1 MKQKSVGLTL
11 RAFIIALALILV
23 AGSPALPPF
32 DGVAYAQS
40 PVTTLSHLPVPG
52 TSNLQLDWTAVDNA
66 DSYRLW
72 KAEGLVT
79 TVAGWGNA
87 PHMTFDDGATIQYV
101 DTDVTV
107 GTTYSY
113 VLEAYEGDTRLGYS
127 NVLEIIGTAK
137 PTAQPDV
144 DLEPMGLDAIKV
156 SWTQVPTA
164 THYRVRYWTSGLSGW
179 MDLDDDATG
188 LTLTHENLEAGRQ
201 YYYIVRGENSG
212 GDGPYSGSPGNYDSL
227 TLEGTT
233 TVPELELTR
242 VARTTVDLSW
252 TSTGVDMQ
260 YDLERRKVHVAAGVT
275 DGTETEGSW
284 SRLPSGLLTARTY
297 RDEAANY
304 VPTDAVSVKYEYRVR
319 SQDSGG
325 VTGDW
330 SATKSVN
337 IPKAGAILDAPTGLG
352 ASPLSASHLRV
363 TWSPV
368 AGADFYQL
376 QWKSGDRSYSAPIRV
391 NSPDSGNPFYDHT
404 NLSASTT
411 YTYQVRS
418 VDINGASDWSAAANG
433 TTRSVQAAAGQ
444 MPKVTGLTVTDAT
457 EDNDANGRMAK
468 LTWTPVSD
476 ATHYEIQRYDPD
488 TTAGWGALGSTAGT
502 TVGSVTR
509 IDATASPSHTDDFA
523 GITLTAADGPAGKT
537 FFYVV
542 SAVEDGVDNDVTVA
556 ADNEMGEWSDHKS
569 VTFKAHKPNPPPLTP
584 AESAPSAVKTSGTS
598 ILVSWTA
605 PATDDTSGAATAY
618 TVRWRTG
625 DSDTW
630 RNMAASGTS
639 YHHTNL
645 RGNTSYYYR
654 VRAENSGGESEFVDI
669 VQNATGGVTLGN
681 TLTAPTGLT
690 AVDATTSMG
699 PGIKLSWTAV
709 PGASGYEVQRF
720 GAGTNNDAWG
730 DLSDSAGTPEGTAF
744 TAEDS
749 MSVTNGGDDGFSSSG
764 IPLSAS
770 TTYLYRV
777 RTVKES
783 AKSAWSATVS
793 GTTKATTP
801 APPTLVATS
810 TGMSM
815 IRLNWNGVAGAT
827 SYEIQWLE
835 GIYDAT
841 AFGVA
846 NLNRV
851 TISPIS
857 GTHRTY
863 VHTGR
868 KAGTR
873 YSYRIRALL
882 AQGGETEWQTP
893 VQQYTKPAKPALSA
907 SSSISTTIELAWDAV
922 PFVTDATPTAAGHLT
937 DPGNYVVQRRLEN
950 TSTWVTLTT
959 AVACDVATNKCTL
972 SDAGAE
978 ITPTAGLSASTRYY
992 YRIRAT
998 VTRTTVYT
1006 SYWDYEHQNTSN

>member
-40 PVTTLSHLPVPG
+40 TNTVTTLSYLPVPG

-72 KAEGLVT
+72 KAEGIVT
-79 TVAGWGNA
+79 TVAGWGDA
-87 PHMTFDDGATIQYV
+87 PHMTFDGSTIQYV
-101 DTDVTV
+101 DTAVTT

-113 VLEAYEGDTRLGYS
+113 VLVAYEGETRLGYS
-127 NVLEIIGTAK
+127 NVLEIIGTAA
-137 PTAQPDV
+137 PTAQPTV
-144 DLEPMGLDAIKV
+144 TLAPMGLDAITV
-156 SWTQVPTA
+156 TWTSVPTA
-164 THYRVRYWTSGLSGW
+164 THYRVRYWTSGMSGW

-233 TVPELELTR
+233 TVPALELTR
-242 VARTTVDLSW
+242 VDRTTVDLSW
-252 TSTGVDMQ
+252 TSTGVGDQ
-260 YDLERRKVHVAAGVT
+260 YDLERRKVYVAAGTGTTTT
-275 DGTETEGSW
+275 DAWG
-284 SRLPSGLLTARTY
+284 RLPSGLLSVRTY
-297 RDEAANY
+297 RDSAANY
-304 VPTDAVSVKYEYRVR
+304 VPTDADSVMYEYRVR
-319 SQDSGG
+319 SQESDGT
-325 VTGDW
+325 TGDW

-337 IPKAGAILDAPTGLG
+337 IPKAGAILDAPTDLG
-352 ASPLSASHLRV
+352 ASPLSASHIRV
-363 TWSPV
+363 TWTSV

-418 VDINGASDWSAAANG
+418 VDINGAGDWSAAANG

-444 MPKVTGLTVTDAT
+444 MPKVTGLTVTDETSSTA
-457 EDNDANGRMAK
+457 DDARKAK
-468 LTWTPVSD
+468 LTWNAVSD
-476 ATHYEIQRYDPD
+476 ATHYDIQRYNPD
-488 TTAGWGALGSTAGT
+488 TADGWGSLADTP
-502 TVGSVTR
+502 TVGGVTQ
-509 IDATASPSHTDDFA
+509 IAATASPSHEDTIAA
-523 GITLTAADGPAGKT
+523 GAGNT
-537 FFYVV
+537 YFYVV
-542 SAVEDGVDNDVTVA
+542 SAVSSGADGAIGTA

-569 VTFKAHKPNPPPLTP
+569 VTFKAHVPNPPPVT
-584 AESAPSAVKTSGTS
+584 AESPSAVKTSGTS
-598 ILVSWTA
+598 ILVTWTA
-605 PATDDTSGAATAY
+605 PAVDTGTAGAMRGAATRY
-618 TVRWRTG
+618 TLRWRTEG
-625 DSDTW
+625 SDTW
-630 RNMAASGTS
+630 RNIAVTGTS
-639 YHHTNL
+639 YHHTGL
-645 RGNTSYYYR
+645 SGNTSYFYR
-654 VRAENSGGESEFVDI
+654 VRAENSGGESEYVAI
-669 VQNATGGVTLGN
+669 VQNATGGVVLGN

-690 AVDATTSMG
+690 AVDATTG
-699 PGIKLSWTAV
+699 DPAVPGIKVSWTAV
-709 PGASGYEVQRF
+709 SGASGYEVQRF
-720 GAGTNNDAWG
+720 DTTDNMWG
-730 DLSDSAGTPEGTAF
+730 NFA
-744 TAEDS
+744 
-749 MSVTNGGDDGFSSSG
+749 GDDDQVE
-764 IPLSAS
+764 SATGTTITQS
-770 TTYLYRV
+770 TGLTAGMTYLYRV
-777 RTVKES
+777 RTVKET
-783 AKSAWSATVS
+783 AMSAWSASVS
-793 GTTKATTP
+793 GTTNAAVPP
-801 APPTLVATS
+801 APTLVATS

-835 GIYDAT
+835 GSYAT
-841 AFGVA
+841 ADAFGAA

-882 AQGGETEWQTP
+882 AQGGETAWQAP
-893 VQQYTKPAKPALSA
+893 VQQNTKPAKPALSA
-907 SSSISTTIELAWDAV
+907 TSTIPTTVVLTWDAV
-922 PFVTDATPTAAGHLT
+922 PFVAADGTAGHLT
-937 DPGNYVVQRRLEN
+937 AAANYTLQRRLEN
-950 TSTWVTLTT
+950 TSTW
-959 AVACDVATNKCTL
+959 ATVDISAITCPSNKCTVN
-972 SDAGAE
+972 DTGADL
-978 ITPTAGLSASTRYY
+978 TPPSLSASTRYY

-998 VTRTTVYT
+998 QTLGTTVYT

>member
-11 RAFIIALALILV
+11 RVAIIALALILV

-40 PVTTLSHLPVPG
+40 TVTTLSEDLLPNG
-52 TSNLQLDWTAVDNA
+52 NLVLEWGAVNNA
-66 DSYRLW
+66 DEYRLW
-72 KAEGLVT
+72 KAEGVVT
-79 TVAGWGNA
+79 QVSDWGSE
-87 PHMTFDDGATIQYV
+87 PHATIDAP
-101 DTDVTV
+101 DTSYTDTAVTA
-107 GTTYSY
+107 GMTYSY
-113 VLEAYEGDTRLGYS
+113 VLEAYDGETRLGYS
-127 NVLEIIGTAK
+127 QVLEIAGTAK
-137 PTAQPDV
+137 PTAQPTLT
-144 DLEPMGLDAIKV
+144 LEPMGLDAIKIT
-156 SWTQVPTA
+156 WTSVPTA
-164 THYRVRYWTSGLSGW
+164 THYRVRYWTSGLEGW

-188 LTLTHENLEAGRQ
+188 NTLTHENLVAGTQ
-201 YYYIVRGENSG
+201 YYYIVRGENTG

-233 TVPELELTR
+233 TVPVLTLNR
-242 VARTTVDLSW
+242 VDRTTVDLSW
-252 TSTGVDMQ
+252 TSTGVGVE
-260 YDLERRKVHVAAGVT
+260 YDLERRKVYVAAGAGTTTT
-275 DGTETEGSW
+275 DPWG
-284 SRLPSGLLTARTY
+284 RLPSGLLTVRTY
-297 RDEAANY
+297 RDSAANY
-304 VPTDAVSVKYEYRVR
+304 VPTDADSVMYEYRVR
-319 SQDSGG
+319 SQESDGS
-325 VTGDW
+325 TGDW

-337 IPKAGAILDAPTGLG
+337 IPKAGAILDPPTISS
-352 ASPLSASHLRV
+352 ASSLSASHIRV
-363 TWSPV
+363 TWANV

-391 NSPDSGNPFYDHT
+391 NRADSANSFYDHT

-418 VDINGASDWSAAANG
+418 VDINGASDWSGASNG

-457 EDNDANGRMAK
+457 EDNDADGRMAK
-468 LTWTPVSD
+468 LTWTAVSD
-476 ATHYEIQRYDPD
+476 ATHYEIQRYNPD
-488 TTAGWGALGSTAGT
+488 TTAGWGDLAATDAGSTANG
-502 TVGSVTR
+502 VTR
-509 IDATASPSHTDDFA
+509 IEAATSPSHTDTINDGA
-523 GITLTAADGPAGKT
+523 GST

-542 SAVEDGVDNDVTVA
+542 SAVEDGVDNDVAAA

-569 VTFKAHKPNPPPLTP
+569 VTFKAHKPGPPT
-584 AESAPSAVKTSGTS
+584 AATAVKTSGTS

-605 PATDDTSGAATAY
+605 PTPDTTSGSMTGPASAY

-625 DSDTW
+625 DSSTW

-639 YHHTNL
+639 YHHTGL

-654 VRAENSGGESEFVDI
+654 VRAENSGGESEYVDI
-669 VQNATGGVTLGN
+669 TQNATGGVVLGN

-690 AVDATTSMG
+690 AVDATAGGTV
-699 PGIKLSWTAV
+699 GIKVSWTAV

-720 GAGTNNDAWG
+720 SGTTWG
-730 DLSDSAGTPEGTAF
+730 NFAGTPDADDDASAATITDSTGLTAG
-744 TAEDS
+744 
-749 MSVTNGGDDGFSSSG
+749 M
-764 IPLSAS
+764 
-770 TTYLYRV
+770 TYLYRV
-777 RTVKES
+777 RTVKET
-783 AKSAWSATVS
+783 AMSAWSAAVS
-793 GTTKATTP
+793 GTTNATAP
-801 APPTLVATS
+801 AAPTLVATS

-835 GIYDAT
+835 GSYAT
-841 AFGVA
+841 ADAFGA
-846 NLNRV
+846 PNLNRA

-882 AQGGETEWQTP
+882 AQGGETDWQTP

-907 SSSISTTIELAWDAV
+907 SSNISTTVVLTWAPVA
-922 PFVTDATPTAAGHLT
+922 FVADTGVAGTLTDAA
-937 DPGNYVVQRRLEN
+937 NYTVQRRLEN
-950 TSTWVTLTT
+950 TSTWATLTG
-959 AVACDVATNKCTL
+959 ATCAGTPVECTL
-972 SDAGAE
+972 SDTGADL
-978 ITPTAGLSASTRYY
+978 TPANLEASTRYY

-998 VTRTTVYT
+998 VTRDSIVYT
-1006 SYWDYEHQNTSN
+1006 SYWDYEHQNTSNR

>member
-40 PVTTLSHLPVPG
+40 TVTTLSHLPVPG

-87 PHMTFDDGATIQYV
+87 PHMTFDGSTIQYV
-101 DTDVTV
+101 DTAVTA

-113 VLEAYEGDTRLGYS
+113 VLEAYDGDTRLGYS

-137 PTAQPDV
+137 PTAKPDV
-144 DLEPMGLDAIKV
+144 DLEPIGLDAIKV
-156 SWTQVPTA
+156 SWTSVPTA
-164 THYRVRYWTSGLSGW
+164 THYRVRYWTSGMSGW

-188 LTLTHENLEAGRQ
+188 LTLNHENLEAGRQ

-233 TVPELELTR
+233 TVPVLTLTR
-242 VARTTVDLSW
+242 VDRTTVDLSW
-252 TSTGVDMQ
+252 TSTGVGMQ
-260 YDLERRKVHVAAGVT
+260 YDLERRKVYVAAGAGTTTT
-275 DGTETEGSW
+275 DAWG
-284 SRLPSGLLTARTY
+284 RLPSGLLTARTY
-297 RDEAANY
+297 RDSAANY
-304 VPTDAVSVKYEYRVR
+304 VPTDADSVMYEYRVR
-319 SQDSGG
+319 SQESDGT
-325 VTGDW
+325 TGDW

-337 IPKAGAILDAPTGLG
+337 IPKAGAILDAPTGLA
-352 ASPLSASHLRV
+352 ASPLSASHIRV
-363 TWSPV
+363 TWSSV

-376 QWKSGDRSYSAPIRV
+376 QWKSGDRSYSDPIRV

-418 VDINGASDWSAAANG
+418 VDINGAGDWSTAVNG

-444 MPKVTGLTVTDAT
+444 MPKVTGLTVTDETSSTA
-457 EDNDANGRMAK
+457 DDDRKAK
-468 LTWTPVSD
+468 LTWNAVSD
-476 ATHYEIQRYDPD
+476 ATHYDIQRYNPG
-488 TTAGWGALGSTAGT
+488 TAAGWGDLAGTDSGATAGQ
-502 TVGSVTR
+502 VTQ
-509 IDATASPSHTDDFA
+509 IAATASPSHEDTITDGA
-523 GITLTAADGPAGKT
+523 GNT

-542 SAVEDGVDNDVTVA
+542 SAVSSGADRDISTA
-556 ADNEMGEWSDHKS
+556 PDNEMGEWSDHKS
-569 VTFKAHKPNPPPLTP
+569 VTFKAHVPNPPPVT
-584 AESAPSAVKTSGTS
+584 AESPSAVKTSGTS

-605 PATDDTSGAATAY
+605 PAVDTSTAGAMRGAATRY
-618 TVRWRTG
+618 TLRWRTEG
-625 DSDTW
+625 SDTW
-630 RNMAASGTS
+630 RNIAVTGMS
-639 YHHTNL
+639 YHHTGL
-645 RGNTSYYYR
+645 SGNTSYFYR
-654 VRAENSGGESEFVDI
+654 VRAENSGGESEYVNI
-669 VQNATGGVTLGN
+669 VQNATGGVVLGN

-690 AVDATTSMG
+690 AVDATTTTG
-699 PGIKLSWTAV
+699 AGIKVSWTAV
-709 PGASGYEVQRF
+709 SGASGYEVQRF
-720 GAGTNNDAWG
+720 DTTDNMWGNFAGTDG
-730 DLSDSAGTPEGTAF
+730 EVESATGTTITQSTGLTAG
-744 TAEDS
+744 
-749 MSVTNGGDDGFSSSG
+749 M
-764 IPLSAS
+764 
-770 TTYLYRV
+770 TYLYRV
-777 RTVKES
+777 RTVKEE
-783 AKSAWSATVS
+783 AMSAWSASVS
-793 GTTKATTP
+793 GTTNAAVPGAP
-801 APPTLVATS
+801 ALVATS

-835 GIYDAT
+835 GIYADAA
-841 AFGVA
+841 AFGAA

-882 AQGGETEWQTP
+882 AQGGETLWSTP
-893 VQQYTKPAKPALSA
+893 VSQYTKPAKPTLNA
-907 SSSISTTIELAWDAV
+907 SSSISTTVVLTWDAV
-922 PFVTDATPTAAGHLT
+922 PFVTEATPTAAGHLT
-937 DPGNYVVQRRLEN
+937 TDANYTVQRRLEGS
-950 TSTWVTLTT
+950 STWITLTG
-959 AVACDVATNKCTL
+959 ATCTDNKCTL
-972 SDAGAE
+972 SDTGTGL
-978 ITPTAGLSASTRYY
+978 TPANLEASTRYY

-998 VTRTTVYT
+998 VTRDIIVYT